1 MIITFFI
8 FSAEK
13 TDLLTED
20 LQHVRKLSFV
30 DMCQNVNPFLYIGHM
45 HEMRI
50 YMS

>member
-20 LQHVRKLSFV
+20 LQQVRKLSFV

-45 HEMRI
+45 HEM
-50 YMS
+50 